1 MWKLCK
7 ILNVILNVLICIVK
21 DIFICNVF
29 IDESENG
36 YCYYEI
42 VIFLL
47 WLICFWREIGY
58 YINLEGFFMDYLFYY
73 N

>member
-1 MWKLCK
+1 M
-7 ILNVILNVLICIVK
+7 
-21 DIFICNVF
+21 FICNVF
-29 IDESENG
+29 IDESENW